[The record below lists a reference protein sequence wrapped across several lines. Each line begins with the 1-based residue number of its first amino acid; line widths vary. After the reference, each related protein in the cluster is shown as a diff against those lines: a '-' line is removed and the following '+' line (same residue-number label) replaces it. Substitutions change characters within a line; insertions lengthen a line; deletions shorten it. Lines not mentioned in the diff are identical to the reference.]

1 MATRE
6 IHVYADWHQLGTP
19 KLMGTLM
26 ADQSRGKEVFSF
38 TYDKSWLASGVSLI
52 LDPDLQ
58 FYDGPQYLSSSEKPN
73 FGMFLDSSPD
83 RWGRILMRRRE
94 AAEARLT
101 ERKENKL
108 FETDFLLGVF
118 DGHRMGG
125 LRFKTDHEDRS

>member
-1 MATRE
+1 M
-6 IHVYADWHQLGTP
+6 
-19 KLMGTLM
+19 
-26 ADQSRGKEVFSF
+26 
-38 TYDKSWLASGVSLI
+38 ASGVSLI
-52 LDPDLQ
+52 LDPNLQ

-73 FGMFLDSSPD
+73 FEMFLDSSPD

-108 FETDFLLGVF
+108 FKTDFLLRVY

-125 LRFKTDHEDRS
+125 FGSKQIMRDRS